1 MESKL
6 SRALAPKRPDAP
18 TLTSRQLVKAWW
30 QALRPP
36 FFIVDLIPVGLGG
49 ALAARD
55 LGYWPWGIF
64 AVVMV
69 GCFCLHTVA
78 NIANDL
84 FDYLEGV
91 DTDET
96 IGGTKVIQNGWISP
110 RQICLTIIGLLLS
123 TVLIGWWL
131 IGHSG
136 QEWLWGPVVFAVLSA
151 VFYVAP
157 PIRYGCRGYGE
168 LFVCLNMGFIMV
180 MGSYAVM
187 ANGFSAQSLALAL
200 PVGLMVAGILYYQS
214 LPEIETDLA
223 AGKRTLAN
231 ILGKAKA
238 ELVFKLWWPAVW
250 VLMANLWACG
260 LVGWPV
266 FLGLLT
272 FPLYW
277 RACRLVHEA
286 VEWLDLDQHGHL
298 VRKLYLI
305 NGALI
310 GFLFLNPL
318 LGIVA
323 GAGLGAA
330 TGEVGDFGIS
340 HRFMNELATHL
351 KPGSSALFIPLK
363 KEAVDETLRALG
375 NSDGVVL
382 STDLKL
388 EDEYQMEKLFEEMT
402 AERAKKT
409 S

>member
-1 MESKL
+1 MSTFITREDGYF
-6 SRALAPKRPDAP
+6 ALTKPGYIALVILMLIIMF
-18 TLTSRQLVKAWW
+18 LTA
-30 QALRPP
+30 
-36 FFIVDLIPVGLGG
+36 FIVDKKQNAKKFQAKQLAFAGI
-49 ALAARD
+49 ALALAFITSYIKYE
-55 LGYWPWGIF
+55 LPMGGSLTLFSMFFICYIGY
-64 AVVMV
+64 
-69 GCFCLHTVA
+69 L
-78 NIANDL
+78 
-84 FDYLEGV
+84 YGV

-136 QEWLWGPVVFAVLSA
+136 QEWLWGPVLFAVLSA

-277 RACRLVHEA
+277 RACRLIHEA

-305 NGALI
+305 NGALLI
-310 GFLFLNPL
+310 
-318 LGIVA
+318 A
-323 GAGLGAA
+323 
-330 TGEVGDFGIS
+330 
-340 HRFMNELATHL
+340 
-351 KPGSSALFIPLK
+351 
-363 KEAVDETLRALG
+363 
-375 NSDGVVL
+375 GVVL
-382 STDLKL
+382 K
-388 EDEYQMEKLFEEMT
+388 
-402 AERAKKT
+402 
-409 S
+409 

>member
-91 DTDET
+91 DTDDT
-96 IGGTKVIQNGWISP
+96 IGGTKVI
-110 RQICLTIIGLLLS
+110 
-123 TVLIGWWL
+123 
-131 IGHSG
+131 
-136 QEWLWGPVVFAVLSA
+136 SA

-277 RACRLVHEA
+277 RACRLIHEA

-305 NGALI
+305 NGALLI
-310 GFLFLNPL
+310 
-318 LGIVA
+318 A
-323 GAGLGAA
+323 
-330 TGEVGDFGIS
+330 
-340 HRFMNELATHL
+340 
-351 KPGSSALFIPLK
+351 
-363 KEAVDETLRALG
+363 
-375 NSDGVVL
+375 GVVL
-382 STDLKL
+382 K
-388 EDEYQMEKLFEEMT
+388 
-402 AERAKKT
+402 
-409 S
+409 

>member
-1 MESKL
+1 M
-6 SRALAPKRPDAP
+6 
-18 TLTSRQLVKAWW
+18 
-30 QALRPP
+30 
-36 FFIVDLIPVGLGG
+36 
-49 ALAARD
+49 
-55 LGYWPWGIF
+55 
-64 AVVMV
+64 
-69 GCFCLHTVA
+69 
-78 NIANDL
+78 
-84 FDYLEGV
+84 

-96 IGGTKVIQNGWISP
+96 IRGTKVIQNGWISP

-200 PVGLMVAGILYYQS
+200 PVGAHGGGDSHYQS

-277 RACRLVHEA
+277 RARRLIHEA
-286 VEWLDLDQHGHL
+286 VGG
-298 VRKLYLI
+298 LI
-305 NGALI
+305 STS
-310 GFLFLNPL
+310 
-318 LGIVA
+318 
-323 GAGLGAA
+323 
-330 TGEVGDFGIS
+330 TGTLCASCIS
-340 HRFMNELATHL
+340 ST
-351 KPGSSALFIPLK
+351 SALLI
-363 KEAVDETLRALG
+363 A
-375 NSDGVVL
+375 GVC
-382 STDLKL
+382 
-388 EDEYQMEKLFEEMT
+388 
-402 AERAKKT
+402 
-409 S
+409 

>member
-64 AVVMV
+64 AVVRV

-136 QEWLWGPVVFAVLSA
+136 QEWLWGPVVFAMLSA
-151 VFYVAP
+151 VTSGRWMLRFFAKRRMASGYAP
-157 PIRYGCRGYGE
+157 CASTSSPSRQYRRGIG
-168 LFVCLNMGFIMV
+168 VTSTGIAPC
-180 MGSYAVM
+180 SHAV
-187 ANGFSAQSLALAL
+187 
-200 PVGLMVAGILYYQS
+200 
-214 LPEIETDLA
+214 
-223 AGKRTLAN
+223 
-231 ILGKAKA
+231 
-238 ELVFKLWWPAVW
+238 
-250 VLMANLWACG
+250 
-260 LVGWPV
+260 
-266 FLGLLT
+266 
-272 FPLYW
+272 
-277 RACRLVHEA
+277 
-286 VEWLDLDQHGHL
+286 
-298 VRKLYLI
+298 
-305 NGALI
+305 
-310 GFLFLNPL
+310 
-318 LGIVA
+318 
-323 GAGLGAA
+323 
-330 TGEVGDFGIS
+330 
-340 HRFMNELATHL
+340 
-351 KPGSSALFIPLK
+351 
-363 KEAVDETLRALG
+363 
-375 NSDGVVL
+375 
-382 STDLKL
+382 ST
-388 EDEYQMEKLFEEMT
+388 
-402 AERAKKT
+402 
-409 S
+409 

>member
-136 QEWLWGPVVFAVLSA
+136 QEWLWGLWSLPCS
-151 VFYVAP
+151 P
-157 PIRYGCRGYGE
+157 PSFTSRRPYATGAGDTASC
-168 LFVCLNMGFIMV
+168 
-180 MGSYAVM
+180 SYA
-187 ANGFSAQSLALAL
+187 
-200 PVGLMVAGILYYQS
+200 
-214 LPEIETDLA
+214 
-223 AGKRTLAN
+223 
-231 ILGKAKA
+231 
-238 ELVFKLWWPAVW
+238 
-250 VLMANLWACG
+250 
-260 LVGWPV
+260 
-266 FLGLLT
+266 
-272 FPLYW
+272 
-277 RACRLVHEA
+277 
-286 VEWLDLDQHGHL
+286 
-298 VRKLYLI
+298 
-305 NGALI
+305 
-310 GFLFLNPL
+310 
-318 LGIVA
+318 
-323 GAGLGAA
+323 
-330 TGEVGDFGIS
+330 
-340 HRFMNELATHL
+340 
-351 KPGSSALFIPLK
+351 
-363 KEAVDETLRALG
+363 
-375 NSDGVVL
+375 
-382 STDLKL
+382 
-388 EDEYQMEKLFEEMT
+388 
-402 AERAKKT
+402 
-409 S
+409 

>member
-223 AGKRTLAN
+223 DAGEYPRQGQGRAGLQALVARR
-231 ILGKAKA
+231 LGSHG
-238 ELVFKLWWPAVW
+238 EP
-250 VLMANLWACG
+250 
-260 LVGWPV
+260 
-266 FLGLLT
+266 LGL
-272 FPLYW
+272 
-277 RACRLVHEA
+277 RAR
-286 VEWLDLDQHGHL
+286 
-298 VRKLYLI
+298 R
-305 NGALI
+305 
-310 GFLFLNPL
+310 
-318 LGIVA
+318 VA
-323 GAGLGAA
+323 GVSRAADVPLVLAGLPPCPRG
-330 TGEVGDFGIS
+330 
-340 HRFMNELATHL
+340 R
-351 KPGSSALFIPLK
+351 
-363 KEAVDETLRALG
+363 
-375 NSDGVVL
+375 GV
-382 STDLKL
+382 
-388 EDEYQMEKLFEEMT
+388 
-402 AERAKKT
+402 A
-409 S
+409 

>member
-136 QEWLWGPVVFAVLSA
+136 QEWLWG
-151 VFYVAP
+151 
-157 PIRYGCRGYGE
+157 
-168 LFVCLNMGFIMV
+168 
-180 MGSYAVM
+180 
-187 ANGFSAQSLALAL
+187 
-200 PVGLMVAGILYYQS
+200 
-214 LPEIETDLA
+214 
-223 AGKRTLAN
+223 
-231 ILGKAKA
+231 
-238 ELVFKLWWPAVW
+238 
-250 VLMANLWACG
+250 ACG
-260 LVGWPV
+260 LCRALRRLLRRAAHTLRVPGIRRAVRMPEYGIYHGY
-266 FLGLLT
+266 GLL
-272 FPLYW
+272 
-277 RACRLVHEA
+277 CGNGERLFGAEPCPGA
-286 VEWLDLDQHGHL
+286 SRGAHG
-298 VRKLYLI
+298 
-305 NGALI
+305 G
-310 GFLFLNPL
+310 GDSL
-318 LGIVA
+318 L
-323 GAGLGAA
+323 
-330 TGEVGDFGIS
+330 S
-340 HRFMNELATHL
+340 
-351 KPGSSALFIPLK
+351 KPA
-363 KEAVDETLRALG
+363 
-375 NSDGVVL
+375 
-382 STDLKL
+382 
-388 EDEYQMEKLFEEMT
+388 
-402 AERAKKT
+402 
-409 S
+409 

>member
-136 QEWLWGPVVFAVLSA
+136 QEWLWGPCALCRALRRLLRRAAHTLRVPGIRRAVRM
-151 VFYVAP
+151 P
-157 PIRYGCRGYGE
+157 EYGIYHGYGLLCGNGE
-168 LFVCLNMGFIMV
+168 RLFGAEPCPGASR
-180 MGSYAVM
+180 GAH
-187 ANGFSAQSLALAL
+187 GGGDSLL
-200 PVGLMVAGILYYQS
+200 S
-214 LPEIETDLA
+214 
-223 AGKRTLAN
+223 K
-231 ILGKAKA
+231 
-238 ELVFKLWWPAVW
+238 PA
-250 VLMANLWACG
+250 
-260 LVGWPV
+260 
-266 FLGLLT
+266 
-272 FPLYW
+272 
-277 RACRLVHEA
+277 
-286 VEWLDLDQHGHL
+286 
-298 VRKLYLI
+298 
-305 NGALI
+305 
-310 GFLFLNPL
+310 
-318 LGIVA
+318 
-323 GAGLGAA
+323 
-330 TGEVGDFGIS
+330 
-340 HRFMNELATHL
+340 
-351 KPGSSALFIPLK
+351 
-363 KEAVDETLRALG
+363 
-375 NSDGVVL
+375 
-382 STDLKL
+382 
-388 EDEYQMEKLFEEMT
+388 
-402 AERAKKT
+402 
-409 S
+409 

>member
-187 ANGFSAQSLALAL
+187 ANGFRRRAL
-200 PVGLMVAGILYYQS
+200 PWRFPWGSWWRGFSIIKACLRSRRTRGREADAGEYPRQGQGRAGLQALVARRLGSHGEPLGLRARRVAGVS
-214 LPEIETDLA
+214 RA
-223 AGKRTLAN
+223 ADVP
-231 ILGKAKA
+231 
-238 ELVFKLWWPAVW
+238 LVL
-250 VLMANLWACG
+250 
-260 LVGWPV
+260 
-266 FLGLLT
+266 
-272 FPLYW
+272 
-277 RACRLVHEA
+277 
-286 VEWLDLDQHGHL
+286 
-298 VRKLYLI
+298 
-305 NGALI
+305 
-310 GFLFLNPL
+310 
-318 LGIVA
+318 
-323 GAGLGAA
+323 AGL
-330 TGEVGDFGIS
+330 
-340 HRFMNELATHL
+340 
-351 KPGSSALFIPLK
+351 PPCP
-363 KEAVDETLRALG
+363 
-375 NSDGVVL
+375 
-382 STDLKL
+382 
-388 EDEYQMEKLFEEMT
+388 
-402 AERAKKT
+402 
-409 S
+409 

>member
-136 QEWLWGPVVFAVLSA
+136 QEWLWGPALRRLLRRAAHTLRVPGIRRAVRM
-151 VFYVAP
+151 P
-157 PIRYGCRGYGE
+157 EYGIYHGYGLLCGNGE
-168 LFVCLNMGFIMV
+168 RLFGAEPCPGASR
-180 MGSYAVM
+180 GAH
-187 ANGFSAQSLALAL
+187 GGGDSLL
-200 PVGLMVAGILYYQS
+200 S
-214 LPEIETDLA
+214 
-223 AGKRTLAN
+223 K
-231 ILGKAKA
+231 
-238 ELVFKLWWPAVW
+238 PA
-250 VLMANLWACG
+250 
-260 LVGWPV
+260 
-266 FLGLLT
+266 
-272 FPLYW
+272 
-277 RACRLVHEA
+277 
-286 VEWLDLDQHGHL
+286 
-298 VRKLYLI
+298 
-305 NGALI
+305 
-310 GFLFLNPL
+310 
-318 LGIVA
+318 
-323 GAGLGAA
+323 
-330 TGEVGDFGIS
+330 
-340 HRFMNELATHL
+340 
-351 KPGSSALFIPLK
+351 
-363 KEAVDETLRALG
+363 
-375 NSDGVVL
+375 
-382 STDLKL
+382 
-388 EDEYQMEKLFEEMT
+388 
-402 AERAKKT
+402 
-409 S
+409 

>member
-123 TVLIGWWL
+123 TLLIGWWL

-305 NGALI
+305 NGALLI
-310 GFLFLNPL
+310 
-318 LGIVA
+318 A
-323 GAGLGAA
+323 GG
-330 TGEVGDFGIS
+330 V
-340 HRFMNELATHL
+340 L
-351 KPGSSALFIPLK
+351 K
-363 KEAVDETLRALG
+363 
-375 NSDGVVL
+375 
-382 STDLKL
+382 
-388 EDEYQMEKLFEEMT
+388 
-402 AERAKKT
+402 
-409 S
+409 

>member
-231 ILGKAKA
+231 PRQGQGRAGLQALVARRLGSHG
-238 ELVFKLWWPAVW
+238 EP
-250 VLMANLWACG
+250 
-260 LVGWPV
+260 
-266 FLGLLT
+266 LGL
-272 FPLYW
+272 
-277 RACRLVHEA
+277 RAR
-286 VEWLDLDQHGHL
+286 
-298 VRKLYLI
+298 R
-305 NGALI
+305 
-310 GFLFLNPL
+310 
-318 LGIVA
+318 VA
-323 GAGLGAA
+323 GVSRAADVPLVLAGLP
-330 TGEVGDFGIS
+330 S
-340 HRFMNELATHL
+340 Y
-351 KPGSSALFIPLK
+351 P
-363 KEAVDETLRALG
+363 
-375 NSDGVVL
+375 
-382 STDLKL
+382 
-388 EDEYQMEKLFEEMT
+388 
-402 AERAKKT
+402 
-409 S
+409 